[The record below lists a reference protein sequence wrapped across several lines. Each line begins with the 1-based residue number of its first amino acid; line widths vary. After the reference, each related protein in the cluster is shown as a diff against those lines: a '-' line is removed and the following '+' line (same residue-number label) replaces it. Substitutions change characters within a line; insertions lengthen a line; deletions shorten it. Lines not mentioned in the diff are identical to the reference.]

1 MHESAIADH
10 TPADASTREQ
20 LAYSVPEAA
29 KALSMGV
36 RKVWQLEKEGKI
48 RSYRVGRSVR
58 ISRQAL
64 LDFIE
69 QQENAA

>member
-1 MHESAIADH
+1 
-10 TPADASTREQ
+10 
-20 LAYSVPEAA
+20 
-29 KALSMGV
+29 MGV